1 MAKVAVVDGVVIM
14 LYENEHPPPHF
25 HAKIAE
31 FQAVIDINKLAVV
44 RGKLPP
50 NKLRAVLDWTRS
62 RQSILREA
70 FELVREKRK
79 IGLIP

>member
-1 MAKVAVVDGVVIM
+1 MAKVAVADGVVIM
-14 LYENEHPPPHF
+14 LYENEPPPPHF

-50 NKLRAVLDWTRS
+50 NEPGAVPDWARS
-62 RQSILREA
+62 RQSIMRES
-70 FELVREKRK
+70 FELARERRK